1 MSLKIRFSAAAV
13 LTVLMLA
20 ATMLVSNAMAQ
31 GSAKPA
37 APATT
42 SSATPT
48 KPKAPAAKPAA
59 KPTDKA
65 EEIIWDDLLPPGEE
79 ARIEKLYDDYFRE
92 MEARLRGSQTQLT
105 APTRMGKPPMDLGLM
120 DLGSISE
127 GSALDSMPQ
136 IGTFNTVA
144 DLNNKKIRI
153 PAYIVPL
160 DFSAKGSYK
169 EFLLAPY
176 FGACI
181 HTPPPPPN
189 QIIYVKANPPAKI
202 ADIWGAVWAEGIL
215 TTTRHENGVGSAAY
229 TLKLTKIEH
238 YE

>member
-1 MSLKIRFSAAAV
+1 MSQRVRLAAASV
-13 LTVLMLA
+13 LTVVMLVAALFASQAIAQGPAKQSPPA
-20 ATMLVSNAMAQ
+20 ATSPATPPK
-31 GSAKPA
+31 AKP
-37 APATT
+37 PV
-42 SSATPT
+42 
-48 KPKAPAAKPAA
+48 AKPPVRPSA

-79 ARIEKLYDDYFRE
+79 ARIEELYDAYFRD
-92 MEARLRGSQTQLT
+92 MEQQLRNSQTQLT
-105 APTRMGKPPMDLGLM
+105 APTRMGKPPTDLGL
-120 DLGSISE
+120 IAE

-144 DLNNKKIRI
+144 DLNNRKIRI

-229 TLKLTKIEH
+229 TLTLTKIEP
-238 YE
+238 YK